1 MKRLFSVAMLVGGIS
16 LMNPALAA
24 DDYDDGDY
32 AAAPPAHATPQP
44 KKKASEPA
52 PVTVVD
58 DYDNGDYA
66 AAPRVS
72 AVPKA
77 KPQASAPKPDANKV
91 ASIAPVPAKAKPA
104 KHRYIEAF
112 E

>member
-16 LMNPALAA
+16 LMNPAMAA

-32 AAAPPAHATPQP
+32 AAAPRAHAMPQP
-44 KKKASEPA
+44 KQKASEPA
-52 PVTVVD
+52 PVAVVD

-66 AAPRVS
+66 AAPRVR

-77 KPQASAPKPDANKV
+77 KPQASAPM
-91 ASIAPVPAKAKPA
+91 
-104 KHRYIEAF
+104 
-112 E
+112 